1 MGPIPIEKL
10 ATKANNMIMH
20 NTKAH
25 VNVRSEWSI
34 TMSPDAKA
42 ASDIIIP
49 VTLLKSNG
57 RRQILSSKKVAT
69 KIDTVLTNPTAT
81 VASNF
86 LLEEVI
92 PAFSK
97 ILGLYKTTESIPEH
111 CWKKWIPRHAI
122 KTWRTAGVGWRSS
135 SFQTSSPW
143 LRFETLTMSSV
154 QSSGIP
160 AASLI
165 SANLIWASSFVSEVL
180 SKTVFA
186 SPSRPC
192 MTSQRGDSGIHKTA
206 MPSITDGTA
215 PTPSMIRHP
224 KCTGSFENT

>member
-20 NTKAH
+20 KAKAH
-25 VNVRSEWSI
+25 VILRSEWSI

-42 ASDIIIP
+42 ASDTIIA

-81 VASNF
+81 VASSF

-97 ILGLYKTTESIPEH
+97 ILGLYKTTE
-111 CWKKWIPRHAI
+111 
-122 KTWRTAGVGWRSS
+122 
-135 SFQTSSPW
+135 
-143 LRFETLTMSSV
+143 
-154 QSSGIP
+154 
-160 AASLI
+160 
-165 SANLIWASSFVSEVL
+165 
-180 SKTVFA
+180 
-186 SPSRPC
+186 
-192 MTSQRGDSGIHKTA
+192 
-206 MPSITDGTA
+206 
-215 PTPSMIRHP
+215 
-224 KCTGSFENT
+224 